1 MRHSPDVARPP
12 GGRTLDHADKP
23 SVIHGIVTRENEMYE
38 YEIQKLRHHE
48 LIREAA
54 ILRQV
59 RQAAKA
65 RRAARRGAAGRSG
78 QGDHEGAV
86 SALRSRFTRAA

>member
-1 MRHSPDVARPP
+1 M
-12 GGRTLDHADKP
+12 DHADEP
-23 SVIHGIVTRENEMYE
+23 SVTQGIVTREYEMFE
-38 YEIQKLRHHE
+38 YETHKLRHDQ

-54 ILRQV
+54 TARQV

-65 RRAARRGAAGRSG
+65 RRAARRAAAGRSG
-78 QGDHEGAV
+78 QNDQEGTV